1 MAIDREMPLKE
12 QMKFD
17 IRAQEVDIAEG
28 DPQLDADGGATINF
42 GPQPTMMG
50 GHNENLADNMNDGDL
65 EMIARELSDA
75 YDGDKESRG
84 DWSSTYAEG
93 LELLGMQYEDR
104 TNPFP
109 GASGVSHPLLA
120 ESVTQF
126 QAQSYKE
133 LFPAGGPVKTQIMG
147 SITPQTEQ
155 QSQRVKEF
163 MNYQL
168 THIMEE
174 YEPEL
179 DQMLFHLPL
188 SGSAFRK
195 IYFDNTLGRPVSKF
209 VSSED
214 LVVPY
219 EATDLHTCSRI
230 THVVKMM
237 SNDLRKFQVSGFYR
251 DIPVGEPSEGDPSE
265 VQDKID
271 ELDGKQK
278 TYTKDDVYTL
288 LEMHVDLDLPGYED
302 ANEAGEETGIR
313 LPYIVTIEENSNQI
327 LSIRRNWNETDPLKI
342 KKQYFVH
349 YKFLPG
355 LGFYGFGLIHMLGG
369 LTKTATS
376 VLRQLIDAGTL
387 VNLPAGFKARGL
399 RIRDDDQP
407 LVPGEFRD
415 VDAPAGDLRASLM
428 TLPYKEPSGTL
439 FNLLGFVI
447 DSGKSFA
454 AVADMKLGEGN
465 EVNPVGTTMALLER
479 GMKVMSAI
487 HKRMHAAQGKEFKL
501 LAKLFAETLPP
512 VYPYQIV
519 GGNQAIKAQDFDAR
533 IDVIPVSDPN
543 IFSVTQRVT
552 LAQQQLQLAQA
563 APQMHN
569 IYEAYRRMY
578 EAMGVQNID
587 AILMQPP
594 QPQPKDPATENSE
607 ILAGMPAQ
615 AFPGQNHDAH
625 IEAHF
630 SMMHSTVVKSS
641 PIVMANLQSHIMQH
655 ISLKAQEEIQQEVM
669 AQMQQLP
676 PEQQQMMQQ
685 QMMMEMQSR
694 VAERES
700 ELIAEF
706 VAEYEELLKQS
717 SGDPLLDFKR
727 DELDVKQQDMMR
739 KAEEASER
747 LGFEKKKARDKK
759 ATDRAKIDQQKDAI
773 ALRSAIATEKL
784 EKDSINK
791 VMDKAE
797 KITSNMDKITSNI
810 IKPNGGL

>member
-17 IRAQEVDIAEG
+17 IRAQEVDIMEG
-28 DPQLDADGGATINF
+28 DPQLDADGGATIDF
-42 GPQPTMMG
+42 GSPQPMMG
-50 GHNENLADNMNDGDL
+50 GHNENLAENMNDGDL

-75 YDGDKESRG
+75 YEGDKESRG

-147 SITPQTEQ
+147 ALNPQVEA

-163 MNYQL
+163 MNFQL
-168 THIMEE
+168 THVMEE

-501 LAKLFAETLPP
+501 LAKLFAESLPA

-641 PIVMANLQSHIMQH
+641 PIVMANLQAHIMQH

>member
-17 IRAQEVDIAEG
+17 IRAQEVDIMEG
-28 DPQLDADGGATINF
+28 DPQLDADGGATIDF
-42 GPQPTMMG
+42 GSPQPMMG
-50 GHNENLADNMNDGDL
+50 GHNENLAENMNDGDL

-75 YDGDKESRG
+75 YEGDKESRG

-147 SITPQTEQ
+147 AINPQVEQ

-163 MNYQL
+163 MNFQL
-168 THIMEE
+168 THVMEE

-428 TLPYKEPSGTL
+428 TLPY
-439 FNLLGFVI
+439 LL
-447 DSGKSFA
+447 
-454 AVADMKLGEGN
+454 
-465 EVNPVGTTMALLER
+465 
-479 GMKVMSAI
+479 
-487 HKRMHAAQGKEFKL
+487 
-501 LAKLFAETLPP
+501 
-512 VYPYQIV
+512 
-519 GGNQAIKAQDFDAR
+519 
-533 IDVIPVSDPN
+533 
-543 IFSVTQRVT
+543 
-552 LAQQQLQLAQA
+552 
-563 APQMHN
+563 
-569 IYEAYRRMY
+569 
-578 EAMGVQNID
+578 
-587 AILMQPP
+587 QP
-594 QPQPKDPATENSE
+594 
-607 ILAGMPAQ
+607 
-615 AFPGQNHDAH
+615 
-625 IEAHF
+625 
-630 SMMHSTVVKSS
+630 
-641 PIVMANLQSHIMQH
+641 
-655 ISLKAQEEIQQEVM
+655 
-669 AQMQQLP
+669 
-676 PEQQQMMQQ
+676 
-685 QMMMEMQSR
+685 
-694 VAERES
+694 
-700 ELIAEF
+700 
-706 VAEYEELLKQS
+706 
-717 SGDPLLDFKR
+717 
-727 DELDVKQQDMMR
+727 
-739 KAEEASER
+739 
-747 LGFEKKKARDKK
+747 
-759 ATDRAKIDQQKDAI
+759 
-773 ALRSAIATEKL
+773 
-784 EKDSINK
+784 
-791 VMDKAE
+791 
-797 KITSNMDKITSNI
+797 
-810 IKPNGGL
+810 

>member
-1 MAIDREMPLKE
+1 MAIDRDMPLKE

-17 IRAQEVDIAEG
+17 IRAQEVDIMEG

-42 GPQPTMMG
+42 GAPQPMMG
-50 GHNENLADNMNDGDL
+50 GHNENLADNMSDGDL

-75 YDGDKESRG
+75 YDGDKESRS

-147 SITPQTEQ
+147 AINPQVEQ

-163 MNYQL
+163 MNFQL
-168 THIMEE
+168 THVMEE

-313 LPYIVTIEENSNQI
+313 LPYIVTIEEGSNQI

-501 LAKLFAETLPP
+501 LAKLFAESLPA

-641 PIVMANLQSHIMQH
+641 PIVMANLQAHIMQH
-655 ISLKAQEEIQQEVM
+655 ISLKAQEEIQQEVT

-727 DELDVKQQDMMR
+727 DELDVKQRDMMR